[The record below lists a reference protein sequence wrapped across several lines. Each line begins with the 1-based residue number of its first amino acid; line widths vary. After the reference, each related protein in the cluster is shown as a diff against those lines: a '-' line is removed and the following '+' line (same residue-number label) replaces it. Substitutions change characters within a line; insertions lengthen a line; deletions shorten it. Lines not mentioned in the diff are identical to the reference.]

1 MRAVWDKNMNQLARE
16 IEFLLYEFV
25 GIEQYKNSD
34 RFQEFNRNTIDAILD
49 TSAKVAETYFAP
61 YYQKGDQNEP
71 QFVDGNAITI
81 PETKTAF
88 AAIAEAGLLSAHH
101 DYDWGG
107 MQMPALVQNASMAHF
122 FHANIA
128 LAGYPFLTI
137 GSANLIRSFGT
148 DEQKSL
154 YLPPMLDGRFAGTM
168 ALTEPNQGSSLADI
182 TTTAYP
188 QPDGSYRLVGN
199 KIYISGGDQDITE
212 NIIHLVLAKIDGA
225 PAGVSG
231 ISLFI
236 CPKVLLNDDGSLGAR
251 NDVALAGLLHKM
263 GYRQTTSTALNFGEN
278 NNCKAFLIGKEN
290 HGLAQMFQMMNEA
303 RINVGLGA
311 AALGLKGYYAS
322 LDYAKNRP
330 QGRNPKN
337 KDPSTPQLPIIEHAD
352 VKRMLLAQKAYS
364 EGALALCLYA
374 TSLVDQITMGSETAE
389 LLLDFLTPIVK
400 TFSSEYCV
408 KANELAIQVLGGAGY
423 IREYPLEQIYRDNRL
438 NPIHEGTTGIQGID
452 LLGRKLRHNKGAS
465 FRAFLAAI
473 DEEINRSPQTADLV
487 GQLIYSKDLFEK
499 TSDNLLNQITSDPEA
514 GLANASVY
522 LDMTSKITIAWM
534 WLKAANRAHYLLEK
548 SENSKERENYLL
560 GKIQAAN
567 FYFNYELPQVLTQ
580 CELLNGA
587 NTNTL
592 TMQPDWF

>member
-1 MRAVWDKNMNQLARE
+1 MNQLSRE
-16 IEFLLYEFV
+16 IEFLIYDFI
-25 GIEQYKNSD
+25 GIDKYQNAD
-34 RFQEFNRNTIDAILD
+34 RFQEFDRNTIDAFLD
-49 TSAKVAETYFAP
+49 TSAKIAATHFAP
-61 YYQKGDQNEP
+61 YYQKGDQQEP
-71 QFVDGNAITI
+71 QFIDGKAITI

-88 AAIAEAGLLSAHH
+88 AAVAEAGLLSAHH

-122 FHANIA
+122 FHSNIA
-128 LAGYPFLTI
+128 LSGYPFLTI
-137 GSANLIRSFGT
+137 GAANLIRSFGT
-148 DEQKSL
+148 EAQKSI

-188 QPDGSYRLVGN
+188 QPDGSYKLVGN

-225 PAGVSG
+225 PAGVGG

-236 CPKVLLNDDGSLGAR
+236 CPKILLNDDGSLGAR

-278 NNCKAFLIGKEN
+278 NNCKAFLVGKEN
-290 HGLAQMFQMMNEA
+290 HGLAHMFQMMNEA

-322 LDYAKNRP
+322 LDYAKSRP

-337 KDPSTPQLPIIEHAD
+337 KDPNSPQLPIIEHAD
-352 VKRMLLAQKAYS
+352 VKRMLLVQKAYS

-374 TSLVDQITMGSETAE
+374 SSLVDEITIGSEAAE
-389 LLLDFLTPIVK
+389 HLLDFLTPIVK

-452 LLGRKLRHNKGAS
+452 LLGRKLRQNKGAS

-473 DEEINRSPQTADLV
+473 NEEIAKSHETTELAR
-487 GQLIYSKDLFEK
+487 QLTYFKDLFEK
-499 TSDNLLNQITSDPEA
+499 TSESLLSQISADPEA
-514 GLANASVY
+514 GLANACLY
-522 LDMTSKITIAWM
+522 LDMTSRITIAWM
-534 WLKAANRAHYLLEK
+534 WLRALNRARELLKTPEISADK
-548 SENSKERENYLL
+548 QSFLE
-560 GKIQAAN
+560 GKIHAGK
-567 FYFNYELPQVLTQ
+567 FYFNYELPQVLVQ
-580 CELLNGA
+580 CELLKSQNID
-587 NTNTL
+587 TL
-592 TMQPDWF
+592 EMNPDWF